1 MAGSVN
7 KVILIGHLGAD
18 PEIKSFRNGGRVA
31 SMRVAT
37 SEDWKD
43 RATGEKRTRTEWHS
57 VAIHGDGL
65 VGIAERYLKKG
76 SRVYL
81 EGQLRTRKW
90 QDRDGKDR
98 STTEVVISGTG
109 GSITMLDSPNG
120 GQGRGPSSSGGAGRG
135 SGGYDD
141 YYTYD
146 EDVPF

>member
-7 KVILIGHLGAD
+7 KVILIGHLGAE

-43 RATGEKRTRTEWHS
+43 RTTGEKRSRTEWHS

-65 VGIAERYLKKG
+65 VGIAGRYLKKG
-76 SRVYL
+76 SRVYV

-98 STTEVVISGTG
+98 FTTEVVISGHG
-109 GSITMLDSPNG
+109 GSFTMLDGPNS
-120 GQGRGPSSSGGAGRG
+120 GQGRGPSSSAAAGRG
-135 SGGYDD
+135 FGGCDDD
-141 YYTYD
+141 YIYD
-146 EDVPF
+146 EYA